1 MLDLARSNRVV
12 KCQVAVF
19 KMSSGS
25 LPKTPRKVYKSVGKK
40 DLTSKSIGNISHW
53 KNLHG
58 KGNCALLAAVENIC
72 RSPLTHSESLPHP
85 LCRPCERR
93 LKNFILKTTT
103 IQSKNS
109 FLADKRV
116 KRCIDISLAVSRILE
131 CKGVRTK

>member
-1 MLDLARSNRVV
+1 MRLGESRKCSYHNELNVLDPARSNRMV

-40 DLTSKSIGNISHW
+40 DLTSKSIGDISHW
-53 KNLHG
+53 KNLYG

-72 RSPLTHSESLPHP
+72 RSPLTHSESLPHL

-93 LKNFILKTTT
+93 LKNFIIFKTTT

-116 KRCIDISLAVSRILE
+116 K
-131 CKGVRTK
+131 